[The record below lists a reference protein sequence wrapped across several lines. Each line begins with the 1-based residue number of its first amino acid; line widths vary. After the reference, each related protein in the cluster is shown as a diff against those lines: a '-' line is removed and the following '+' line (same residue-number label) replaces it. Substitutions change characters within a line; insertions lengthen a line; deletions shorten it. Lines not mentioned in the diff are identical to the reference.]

1 MWDVRKKLD
10 VPMSPHPAQAPHLHQ
25 IPHRIHQIRR
35 PLRMMIP
42 PNQVDLVDTR
52 AIDDVDA
59 GAIDTAGTNAVIDL
73 RRLSEPP

>member
-1 MWDVRKKLD
+1 MTRDN
-10 VPMSPHPAQAPHLHQ
+10 SPETGQF
-25 IPHRIHQIRR
+25 IVITIRR

-59 GAIDTAGTNAVIDL
+59 GAIDTAGTNAVVDL